1 MVSSIAGSNFSTQQV
16 TSQTES
22 TDGLTDEQKK
32 KIKEIIA
39 QYEAKEITQ
48 AEEQSEI
55 AKVKAEAA
63 KSAKKT
69 TSSNSAS
76 GQAKK
81 LIETDVKDPASAMK
95 EDLQKK
101 LSNLLSNKESGN
113 ITQSDVDKFV
123 ENLRSSLTS
132 DQGEIVDQTA

>member
-16 TSQTES
+16 TTQSES

-48 AEEQSEI
+48 AEEQTEI

-69 TSSNSAS
+69 SSANSAS
-76 GQAKK
+76 DQAKK
-81 LIETDVKDPASAMK
+81 LSETDLKDPSSAMK

-101 LSNLLSNKESGN
+101 LSNLLRSKETGN

-123 ENLRSSLTS
+123 ENLRSSLAS
-132 DQGEIVDQTA
+132 DQGAIVDQTV